1 MRICDSEENRRKLAW
16 LVPGYILLAWFFCVV
31 FQPLGLSSV
40 PGQGNNNDHKF
51 YRYQQWNC
59 SLEVVAGSGMDG
71 VTDVVDLRQE
81 ETDTWDRAAC
91 PDYVEMRSRGSVVR
105 EELCGHWDI
114 KRDQRLVMAGR
125 DRNIV
130 GYCYEDR

>member
-1 MRICDSEENRRKLAW
+1 M
-16 LVPGYILLAWFFCVV
+16 
-31 FQPLGLSSV
+31 LGFNGEDASI
-40 PGQGNNNDHKF
+40 
-51 YRYQQWNC
+51 
-59 SLEVVAGSGMDG
+59 SLMSGVESFIPGMDG
-71 VTDVVDLRQE
+71 VTGVVEHMDLRQE

-91 PDYVEMRSRGSVVR
+91 PDYVDMRSRGSVVR

-130 GYCYEDR
+130 GYCYEDRGGLGGLPSD